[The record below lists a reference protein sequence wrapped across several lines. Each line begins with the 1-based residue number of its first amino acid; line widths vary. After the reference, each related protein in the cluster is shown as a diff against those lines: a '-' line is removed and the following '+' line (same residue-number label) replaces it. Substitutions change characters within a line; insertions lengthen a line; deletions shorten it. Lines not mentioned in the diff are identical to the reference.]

1 MKLALALLLV
11 LLPEVAAAGQPMVC
25 GVNSLTAR
33 ERGRRET
40 LIEDLMPEAQIKELT
55 DGYEFTW
62 ATDPQAYNK
71 VVEFVGLE
79 RRCCPFLDFELHVS
93 GPNDPVVM
101 VLVGDEDTKK
111 FVQASGLLEGKP

>member
-11 LLPEVAAAGQPMVC
+11 LLPELASAGQTMVC

-40 LIEDLMPEAQIKELT
+40 LIEELMPEAEIQELP
-55 DGYEFTW
+55 DGYQFTW
-62 ATDPQAYNK
+62 TTDPQAYNK
-71 VVEFVGLE
+71 VVEFIGLE
-79 RRCCPFLDFELHVS
+79 RRCCPFLDFELRVS

-111 FVQASGLLEGKP
+111 FVQESGLLEGKP